1 VLKLIEAC
9 IFDLDGVITDTAE
22 YHYQG
27 WKRMADEAGLK
38 FNREI
43 NEQLRGVSR
52 RQSLNIIL
60 QYNKREL
67 AEKKIEELMKK
78 KNDYYKQ
85 SLESITEKDYL
96 PGIKAFILNIRK
108 KGIKTAIAS
117 ASKNAE
123 KVIQNLNAKEL
134 FDVIADGYSVKKTKP
149 APDLFLFAAERL
161 NVNPSGSVVFEDAQ
175 VGIEAALNGGFFS
188 VGIGPDERVGQAHLR
203 YDRTEDIQLEDV
215 LALNR

>member
-1 VLKLIEAC
+1 VSKLIEAC

-27 WKRMADEAGLK
+27 WKRMANEAGLQ

-60 QYNKREL
+60 QYNKKNLSE
-67 AEKKIEELMKK
+67 EMIEELMKK

-85 SLESITEKDYL
+85 SLETITEKDYL
-96 PGIKAFILNIRK
+96 PGIKGFILKIRE

-123 KVIQNLNAKEL
+123 KVIHNLNATKL
-134 FDVIADGYSVKKTKP
+134 FDIIADGYSVKNTKP

-161 NVNPSGSVVFEDAQ
+161 NVYPANSVVFEDAQ
-175 VGIEAALNGGFFS
+175 AGIEAALNGGFFS
-188 VGIGPDERVGQAHLR
+188 VGIGPEERVGQAHLR
-203 YDRTEDIQLEDV
+203 YNRTEEIELEDV
-215 LALNR
+215 LSLNR

>member
-1 VLKLIEAC
+1 MLKLIEAC

-27 WKRMADEAGLK
+27 WKTMSNEAGLH

-60 QYNKREL
+60 QYNKKNLSEVM
-67 AEKKIEELMKK
+67 IEELMKK

-96 PGIKAFILNIRK
+96 PGIRDFILKIRE

-123 KVIQNLNAKEL
+123 KVIHNLKATKL
-134 FDVIADGYSVKKTKP
+134 FDIIADGYSVKNTKP
-149 APDLFLFAAERL
+149 APDLFLFAAKRL
-161 NVNPSGSVVFEDAQ
+161 NVYPANSVVFEDAQ
-175 VGIEAALNGGFFS
+175 AGIEAALTGGFFS
-188 VGIGPDERVGQAHLR
+188 VGIGPEERVGQAHLW
-203 YDRTEDIQLEDV
+203 YDRTDDIQLEDV
-215 LALNR
+215 LSLKK